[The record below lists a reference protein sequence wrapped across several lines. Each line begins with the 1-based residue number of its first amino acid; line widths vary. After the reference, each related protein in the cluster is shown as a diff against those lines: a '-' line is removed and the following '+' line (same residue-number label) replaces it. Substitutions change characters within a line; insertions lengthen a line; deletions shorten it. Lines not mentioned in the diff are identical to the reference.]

1 MVTKRKV
8 SVKVGVAFFLCFC
21 SLQHKTCA
29 SSSDHQ
35 VDEPGDIPYADLPP
49 LIPEPVEHMH
59 FTPSVSITPA
69 PTILQTSK
77 AVRPNQLDLEG
88 PVRPARHLK
97 PPTTIVETPL
107 RRPVSPG

>member
-1 MVTKRKV
+1 MFRY
-8 SVKVGVAFFLCFC
+8 
-21 SLQHKTCA
+21 A

-35 VDEPGDIPYADLPP
+35 VDDPGQIPYADLPP

-59 FTPSVSITPA
+59 CTPSVSITPA
-69 PTILQTSK
+69 PTVLVPQTSK

-97 PPTTIVETPL
+97 PPSSTVDTPM
-107 RRPVSPG
+107 RRPVSPGSDHCSWLLT